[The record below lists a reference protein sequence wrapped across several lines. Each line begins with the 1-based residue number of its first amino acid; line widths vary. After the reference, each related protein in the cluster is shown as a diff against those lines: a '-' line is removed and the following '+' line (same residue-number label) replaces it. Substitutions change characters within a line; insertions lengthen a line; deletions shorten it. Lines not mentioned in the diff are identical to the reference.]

1 MSCSLCS
8 ALRISFGIVL
18 VLLGCRGWT
27 CLVEEMGPFPGFEL
41 LNAVPPICLGQQ
53 SLAGLPLEQ
62 HSRQQEEEFPC
73 PYGFVFGGG
82 IKNCRTRSGQS
93 LADTA
98 AEELRGLLEEECF
111 GD

>member
-1 MSCSLCS
+1 
-8 ALRISFGIVL
+8 
-18 VLLGCRGWT
+18 
-27 CLVEEMGPFPGFEL
+27 MGPFPGFEL